1 MNTFN
6 RRRSS
11 HSSSAHLKEVK
22 NGGKSR
28 VKQGH
33 CEKCSRWLLSD
44 HDFPTTFKVLK
55 TVGGRTWT
63 FDGDVTVGRYPVYL
77 IEPCWMQW
85 DHVWMQKVRE
95 KPLRARTSLPRRR
108 GEGRNTSSPKT
119 PAWEARQGRVSGPC
133 LQFSRVTRDDSQ
145 RLFSRKH
152 SVAML
157 EQCGNYSKQC
167 RNNVATLS
175 CAKNHHCESSRVTS
189 P

>member
-6 RRRSS
+6 WRRSN
-11 HSSSAHLKEVK
+11 HSSSAHLEVK
-22 NGGKSR
+22 NGRKSR

-33 CEKCSRWLLSD
+33 YEKCSRSLLSD

-55 TVGGRTWT
+55 AAGGRTWT
-63 FDGDVTVGRYPVYL
+63 FDCDVTVARYPVYL

-85 DHVWMQKVRE
+85 DHAWMQKVRE
-95 KPLRARTSLPRRR
+95 KPP
-108 GEGRNTSSPKT
+108 
-119 PAWEARQGRVSGPC
+119 RQGRVSGPF

-145 RLFSRKH
+145 RRFSRKH

-157 EQCGNYSKQC
+157 EQCGNYSKLC
-167 RNNVATLS
+167 RNNVATLC
-175 CAKNHHCESSRVTS
+175 CAKNPHCKSSRVTS